1 MERPRARSGT
11 GCSLV
16 GPGRCGDSGEAG
28 RAGRSRSATASA
40 HGSVPAPISF
50 RSDRQRGSGLE
61 FQRLQK
67 RTVASRVVEGMLD
80 ALLLDVTGF
89 VIDVRNAGQQ
99 ASEIDRSGA
108 ELRVARAILHDVLQ
122 VEAPVAIAVPLEIG
136 ERIATTHDH
145 VADVELVAD
154 DRRVGSLHEPVVRY
168 GAVDGRHVVRL
179 VVEGEPDTR
188 APGRGAGGV
197 EAVGPLPARRT
208 PRARAALRDRGRPGL
223 ARWSVRSYRM
233 TRAARRR
240 CTPWPARPPVCR
252 RGRAPS
258 RRAPNRARAR
268 SG

>member
-99 ASEIDRSGA
+99 ASESTVPVPSSVSRERSF
-108 ELRVARAILHDVLQ
+108 
-122 VEAPVAIAVPLEIG
+122 
-136 ERIATTHDH
+136 TT
-145 VADVELVAD
+145 
-154 DRRVGSLHEPVVRY
+154 SF
-168 GAVDGRHVVRL
+168 
-179 VVEGEPDTR
+179 
-188 APGRGAGGV
+188 
-197 EAVGPLPARRT
+197 
-208 PRARAALRDRGRPGL
+208 
-223 ARWSVRSYRM
+223 
-233 TRAARRR
+233 
-240 CTPWPARPPVCR
+240 
-252 RGRAPS
+252 
-258 RRAPNRARAR
+258 
-268 SG
+268 

>member
-80 ALLLDVTGF
+80 ALLLDVTGL

-99 ASEIDRSGA
+99 APEIDRSVA

-122 VEAPVAIAVPLEIG
+122 MEAPVAIAVPLEIG
-136 ERIATTHDH
+136 ERVATTHDH

-154 DRRVGSLHEPVVRY
+154 DRRVGALHEHVVRD
-168 GAVDGRHVVRL
+168 GAVDGRHVVR
-179 VVEGEPDTR
+179 PK
-188 APGRGAGGV
+188 
-197 EAVGPLPARRT
+197 LPNDQSSSTSVYPMARTAASVPSGSRPIASRT
-208 PRARAALRDRGRPGL
+208 E
-223 ARWSVRSYRM
+223 
-233 TRAARRR
+233 
-240 CTPWPARPPVCR
+240 
-252 RGRAPS
+252 
-258 RRAPNRARAR
+258 
-268 SG
+268 